1 MAVTH
6 SADEKSALQDLVEAP
21 LVGCDG
27 QLEVALGLVD
37 RLLLLRR
44 RPAVPT
50 TTGSTVHLG
59 SWHASVRPSVCD
71 LVAGCLGN
79 FDDFDDFV
87 LL

>member
-6 SADEKSALQDLVEAP
+6 GADEKSALQDLVEAP

-59 SWHASVRPSVCD
+59 SWHATVRPSV
-71 LVAGCLGN
+71 L
-79 FDDFDDFV
+79 
-87 LL
+87 